1 MAINTTRSV
10 AKASTV
16 LGDKVKHTEANM
28 DKLLKAAG
36 IKGNVKR
43 VQVPII
49 QTPGD
54 RDDVVFI
61 GLNGQRFYFQRGTS
75 IAMPEPLL
83 KIAVSCGIVDKA
95 YIPKEAAKAT
105 TDKE

>member
-10 AKASTV
+10 AKASTA
-16 LGDKVKHTEANM
+16 LGDKVKYTEANM
-28 DKLLKAAG
+28 DKLLKAAEV
-36 IKGNVKR
+36 KGNVKR
-43 VQVPII
+43 IQVPII

-75 IAMPEPLL
+75 VAMPEPLL

-95 YIPKEAAKAT
+95 YIPKETTKAAAAK
-105 TDKE
+105 E